1 MNLRPVI
8 VGGGSAGMAAAIELA
23 RRGVPCVLFD
33 EASRPGGVVY
43 RGPLRAGVDPAS
55 LGARYTRM
63 LEKLRRDFSACAGHI
78 DLRLNSRV
86 VGGDGQHLMVLDEAE
101 RLHEVEYS
109 HLLLATGCH
118 ERSVPFPGWTLPGVM
133 LLGGLQLQIKSGVV
147 KPLGDTLIAGSGPLL
162 PLVACQLHAAGVRVA
177 GVYEACAFGR
187 MARES
192 LALLNK
198 PQLFLDGLSMLGY
211 LKLNGIPL
219 HYGWGV
225 VEASGEGELTEVTVA
240 PYDEEW
246 RPDLENAR
254 PVKASTLA
262 VGYGFIPRTQLSQQL
277 GLEHGF
283 SDDGYLRAECNVWQ
297 QSSQPHIHLA
307 GDMAGIRGGE
317 AAMIGGRIAALSILL
332 QREAIAPAEAI
343 ERRESHLARLEAIK
357 RFRAGVERY
366 TQRGARQV
374 ELALGIEGVERLAVG
389 TSVQGRDIEL
399 LRVRRHPDSH
409 LKLWVI
415 AQQHPGEHMAEWFM
429 EGLIERLQRP
439 DDTEMQRLLEKAD
452 LYLVP
457 NMNPDGAF
465 HGNLRTNAAGQDLNR
480 AWLEPS
486 AERSPEV
493 WFVQQEMKRHGV
505 DLFLDI
511 HGDEEI
517 PHVFAAGC
525 EGNPGYTPRLERLE
539 QRFRE
544 ELMAR
549 GEFQIRH
556 GYPRSAPGQAN
567 LALACNFVGQTYD
580 CLAFT
585 IEMPFKDHDDN
596 PEPGTGWSGARSKR
610 LGQDVLSTLA
620 VLVDE
625 LR

>member
-43 RGPLRAGVDPAS
+43 RGPLRAGVDPAY

-86 VGGDGQHLMVLDEAE
+86 VGGDGQRLMVLDEAE
-101 RLHEVEYS
+101 QLHEVEYS

-118 ERSVPFPGWTLPGVM
+118 ERSVPFPRLDPARGDAPRRPAIADQERRGEA
-133 LLGGLQLQIKSGVV
+133 
-147 KPLGDTLIAGSGPLL
+147 LGDTLIAGSGPLL

-374 ELALGIEGVERLAVG
+374 ELARADTVICRCEQVTRGDIERALEQGVQDIAGLKMRTRAG
-389 TSVQGRDIEL
+389 MGDCQGRMCIGYCSDR
-399 LRVRRHPDSH
+399 LRRATGRHDVGW
-409 LKLWVI
+409 L
-415 AQQHPGEHMAEWFM
+415 
-429 EGLIERLQRP
+429 RP
-439 DDTEMQRLLEKAD
+439 RFPIDPIPFSAFQNLGTEA
-452 LYLVP
+452 
-457 NMNPDGAF
+457 
-465 HGNLRTNAAGQDLNR
+465 
-480 AWLEPS
+480 
-486 AERSPEV
+486 
-493 WFVQQEMKRHGV
+493 
-505 DLFLDI
+505 
-511 HGDEEI
+511 
-517 PHVFAAGC
+517 
-525 EGNPGYTPRLERLE
+525 
-539 QRFRE
+539 
-544 ELMAR
+544 
-549 GEFQIRH
+549 
-556 GYPRSAPGQAN
+556 
-567 LALACNFVGQTYD
+567 
-580 CLAFT
+580 
-585 IEMPFKDHDDN
+585 
-596 PEPGTGWSGARSKR
+596 
-610 LGQDVLSTLA
+610 
-620 VLVDE
+620 
-625 LR
+625 

>member
-23 RRGVPCVLFD
+23 R
-33 EASRPGGVVY
+33 A
-43 RGPLRAGVDPAS
+43 RGPLRPLRRGLASRRGGLSRPLAGRRRSGLPRRALHPDA
-55 LGARYTRM
+55 G
-63 LEKLRRDFSACAGHI
+63 KNCWRDFSACAGHI

-86 VGGDGQHLMVLDEAE
+86 VGGDGQRLMVLDEAE

-366 TQRGARQV
+366 T
-374 ELALGIEGVERLAVG
+374 
-389 TSVQGRDIEL
+389 S
-399 LRVRRHPDSH
+399 
-409 LKLWVI
+409 
-415 AQQHPGEHMAEWFM
+415 
-429 EGLIERLQRP
+429 
-439 DDTEMQRLLEKAD
+439 
-452 LYLVP
+452 
-457 NMNPDGAF
+457 
-465 HGNLRTNAAGQDLNR
+465 AA
-480 AWLEPS
+480 P
-486 AERSPEV
+486 
-493 WFVQQEMKRHGV
+493 
-505 DLFLDI
+505 
-511 HGDEEI
+511 
-517 PHVFAAGC
+517 
-525 EGNPGYTPRLERLE
+525 
-539 QRFRE
+539 
-544 ELMAR
+544 
-549 GEFQIRH
+549 
-556 GYPRSAPGQAN
+556 
-567 LALACNFVGQTYD
+567 
-580 CLAFT
+580 
-585 IEMPFKDHDDN
+585 
-596 PEPGTGWSGARSKR
+596 ARSNWR
-610 LGQDVLSTLA
+610 GPI
-620 VLVDE
+620 
-625 LR
+625 R